1 MTGTCHYGDT
11 LCHSTNL
18 INSIRFLLRNHSY
31 AQELPGRFKKDI
43 VKAAVHDPS
52 HGVALE
58 GMQRVLHNIGA
69 AHAMSVAEMK
79 LIFEELGDNTGEI
92 PVQSI
97 GEIL

>member
-1 MTGTCHYGDT
+1 MVTPFVPLDEA
-11 LCHSTNL
+11 SNS
-18 INSIRFLLRNHSY
+18 SIRFLLHNSY
-31 AQELPGRFKKDI
+31 TQELPGRFKKDI
-43 VKAAVHDPS
+43 VKAAIHDPS